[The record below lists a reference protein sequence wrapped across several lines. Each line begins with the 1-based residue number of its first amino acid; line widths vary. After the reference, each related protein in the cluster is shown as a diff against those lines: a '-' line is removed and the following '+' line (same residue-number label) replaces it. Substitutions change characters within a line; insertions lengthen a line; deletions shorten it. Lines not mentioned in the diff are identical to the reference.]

1 MTGQSTSTSPY
12 ISLVNFCYQLRHENE
27 ELLETVSLKTA
38 HTEACEKEIQL
49 LKTRVKELEDKQ
61 AGEAEQSLADRM
73 DVSSDR
79 YMLLQEK
86 MRMGSQLRELDVRVK
101 VLDSQ
106 LQGSREQIEILT
118 SQIEESKK
126 TENNDFENRPGV
138 VTQSQAMLEEEN
150 KRLRKQLETAAFI
163 LSESHG
169 GLKKRRTETP
179 APVPVAPT
187 PSTVVEISSPDS
199 LVRSL
204 EELTGFSIAKTD
216 NVTTL
221 VSAINS
227 ELVVRLRD
235 GKLLSRENLSE
246 SALEVL
252 ERFGS
257 VAGLLAKLT
266 IESLETKTREN
277 SG

>member
-38 HTEACEKEIQL
+38 HAEACEKEIQL

-73 DVSSDR
+73 HVSSDR

-86 MRMGSQLRELDVRVK
+86 MRMESQLRELDVRVK

-126 TENNDFENRPGV
+126 TENTDFENRPAV

-169 GLKKRRTETP
+169 GLKKRRPETQ
-179 APVPVAPT
+179 APVPVDPT

-221 VSAINS
+221 VSAIHS

-235 GKLLSRENLSE
+235 GKLMSRENISE